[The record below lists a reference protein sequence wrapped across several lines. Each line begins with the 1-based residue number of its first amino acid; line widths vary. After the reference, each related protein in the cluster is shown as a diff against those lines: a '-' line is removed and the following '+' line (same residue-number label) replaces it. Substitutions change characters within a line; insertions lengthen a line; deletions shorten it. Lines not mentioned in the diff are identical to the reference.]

1 MSFADIIILPIVYNF
16 TMGFLKQ
23 SQVRVAVSIDIA
35 PFKRWLH
42 GYDKDKFLRDIV
54 AGLTVAAV
62 LVPQSMAYALLAG
75 MPPIYGLYASF
86 IPTILAALYGSSRF
100 LATGPVAM
108 TALLSAS
115 VLYGMAEPYSDRWI
129 VLMGILAIMVGL
141 IRLIIGLFKLG
152 FVVELI
158 STSVITGFV
167 SAGALIIA
175 LSQIGHLLGFK
186 ITQSTLIYNVV
197 IDIIQKISQTN
208 VYTLGIG
215 ILAYAIIWVS
225 KKVHQI
231 VPGALLAVIVTSL
244 LSYAYNMEE
253 YGVSVVGSV
262 PQGLP
267 TPGFP
272 AVDLQTIASLWG
284 GAIVVAAFGLVE
296 AVAIAKR
303 LAIQAGDRWDA
314 NQELVGQ
321 GIANLMAGVTKG
333 FPVGGSFSRS
343 ALNFQLGAKTSIAS
357 VITGSA
363 VGITLFVL
371 APAFYYLPK
380 ATLSAIVLSAVVG
393 LIKPGEIIR
402 LYRVNPTDGLVAGI
416 TFFSVFFM
424 ELWVALT
431 LGTLIALGSFVYKTM
446 YPRIVVLTRNP
457 QSQTFVNAE
466 REQLPQCPQILY
478 IRPDMSIYFGNS
490 EYLLEYVLQKV
501 EYSKE
506 KGELKF
512 VLIDLEAARY
522 ADATGASTLIRLCD
536 SLKKMNVE
544 PALANVGC
552 DVYPILE
559 RVEFDR
565 YIDSDLVF
573 DSKGQSI
580 VELFKRL
587 NHEYCRGKCPYAV
600 FRECFSVKPAEF
612 KPVVHL

>member
-1 MSFADIIILPIVYNF
+1 MRF
-16 TMGFLKQ
+16 T
-23 SQVRVAVSIDIA
+23 VSINIA
-35 PFKRWLH
+35 PFTRWLF

-115 VLYGMAEPYSDRWI
+115 VLYGIVEPYSDRWV
-129 VLMGILAIMVGL
+129 VLMGILALMVGFV
-141 IRLIIGLFKLG
+141 RLAIGLFKLG

-167 SAGALIIA
+167 SAGALVIA
-175 LSQIGHLLGFK
+175 LSQAGHLLGFK

-197 IDIIQKISQTN
+197 MDIIQKIGQTN
-208 VYTLGIG
+208 PYTLGIG
-215 ILAYAIIWVS
+215 ILAYSIIWIS

-231 VPGALLAVIVTSL
+231 VPGALLSVIVTSL
-244 LSYAYNMEE
+244 LSYAYDMEK
-253 YGVSVVGSV
+253 YGVSIVGSV

-267 TPGFP
+267 TPSFP
-272 AVDLQTIASLWG
+272 TVDFQTIASLWG
-284 GAIVVAAFGLVE
+284 GAIVVAAFGLIE

-321 GIANLMAGVTKG
+321 GIANLVAGVTKG

-343 ALNFQLGAKTSIAS
+343 ALNFQLGAKTPIAS
-357 VITGSA
+357 VITGSV

-380 ATLSAIVLSAVVG
+380 ATLSAIVLSAVIG
-393 LIKPGEIIR
+393 LIKPGEIIK
-402 LYRVNPTDGLVAGI
+402 LYRINPTDGLVAGI
-416 TFFSVFFM
+416 TFLSVFFM

-490 EYLLEYVLQKV
+490 EYLFEYVLQKV
-501 EYSKE
+501 EERKE
-506 KGELKF
+506 KGGLKF

-522 ADATGASTLIRLCD
+522 ADATGVSTLIRLFD
-536 SLKKMNVE
+536 NLRKMNVE

-552 DVYPILE
+552 DVYPVLD
-559 RVEFDR
+559 RAEFDK
-565 YIDSDLVF
+565 YVESDLVF

-587 NHEYCRGKCPYAV
+587 DHKYCEKRCPYAV
-600 FRECFSVKPAEF
+600 FKECFSVKPAEF
-612 KPVVHL
+612 KPVIHL